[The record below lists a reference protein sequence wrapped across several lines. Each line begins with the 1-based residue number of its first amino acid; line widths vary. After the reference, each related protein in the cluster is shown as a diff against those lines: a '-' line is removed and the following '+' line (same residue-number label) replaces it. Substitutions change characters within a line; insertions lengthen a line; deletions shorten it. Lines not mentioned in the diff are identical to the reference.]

1 MMNGLRL
8 VLCRRLQGWL
18 SNNLTTGV
26 LLAGLIG
33 CSGLVVSRLLPG
45 VGHAYPLWPGAG
57 FAVAL
62 LISRGWVMAPAV
74 AAGSVLANIGLLN
87 DAPALLIGL
96 VFSFTLETVLAAV
109 LARRLAGRRPL
120 LRQPREIVAFLLA
133 TGPLSCL
140 VGAVTHIGVLMLN
153 QSWPASQLALIG
165 FTRWAGGSLGIVV
178 FMPAAL
184 MVLPEQRK
192 AWTGRRLKLLL
203 PSLLL
208 LLLTVVSVS
217 NAWQFEDQQ
226 IKTGIQALAAEAN
239 YALLKNIDRHGEAID
254 SIRRFVL
261 SSNKVTADE
270 FQSFTHDVITRL
282 PGLHALSWNP
292 LIRDDQRAE
301 FEAEQRLDPI
311 LPSYGITERS
321 DRGPLVAAG
330 KRARYVPVG
339 LIEPLEENRR
349 ALGFDILS
357 NPIRA
362 KAIQLA
368 EINDRRQATDP
379 ITLVQERAQQ
389 QGVLVLEP
397 VRSDDSSIL
406 GFAVGVYRL
415 GDLLTSSFDGMQ
427 SKGLDGV
434 HLELRQTKRT
444 DGSNELLAEW
454 GSGDSVVEAQEIVTP
469 IVLGGQ
475 EWELALQPSAAFL
488 ASRQT
493 TLPQQLLLAGLLLV
507 FSNQAFSLVVT
518 GREQLHRKRALIDQ
532 HRANHDSL
540 TKLLNRQAFFS
551 ALNEVRAQAGNDGGC
566 HVLLLFD
573 LDHFKPIN
581 DQAGHDAGDDV
592 LASIAQILN
601 QAKRPHDILARIG
614 GDEFAAILHDCDQ
627 RQGSM
632 IAQRWLDA
640 LDITFRWKK
649 HAFPISSSMG
659 LRMIDGTETP
669 MPTTKQLMHDA
680 DQACYEAKRS
690 GRNRLVIKSPAHRA
704 INEET

>member
-1 MMNGLRL
+1 MMKGVPLLLR
-8 VLCRRLQGWL
+8 RWLQGWL
-18 SNNLTTGV
+18 ANDLATGI
-26 LLAGLIG
+26 LFAGLIG
-33 CSGLVVSRLLPG
+33 CSGVIVSSLLPG
-45 VGHAYPLWPGAG
+45 VSHAYPLSPGAG

-62 LISRGWVMAPAV
+62 LISRGWVMTPAV
-74 AAGSVLANIGLLN
+74 AAGGVLANISLLG
-87 DAPALLIGL
+87 DAPALVIGL
-96 VFSFTLETVLAAV
+96 ALSFTLETVLAAV
-109 LARRLAGRRPL
+109 LAQRLTGRQPL
-120 LRQPREIVAFLLA
+120 LRQPREIVAFLLT
-133 TGPLSCL
+133 TGPLCCL
-140 VGAVTHIGVLMLN
+140 VGAVTHIGLLMLN
-153 QSWPASQLALIG
+153 QSLPISQLALIG
-165 FTRWAGGSLGIVV
+165 FTRWAGDSLGIVV
-178 FMPAAL
+178 FTPAAL

-208 LLLTVVSVS
+208 LLLTEVSAS
-217 NAWQFEDQQ
+217 NAWQFENQQ
-226 IKTGIQALAAEAN
+226 INVSIKALAAEAN
-239 YALLKNIDRHGEAID
+239 YALVNNIDRHGEAID

-261 SSNKVTADE
+261 SSNKVTAEE
-270 FQSFTHDVITRL
+270 FQSFTHDVVDRL

-292 LIRDDQRAE
+292 LILNGQRAN
-301 FEAEQRLDPI
+301 FEVEQRLDPS
-311 LPSYGITERS
+311 LQGFEITERS
-321 DRGPLVAAG
+321 DEGNLIAA
-330 KRARYVPVG
+330 RMRERYLPVG

-362 KAIQLA
+362 KAIRLA
-368 EINDRRQATDP
+368 EINNRRQATDP
-379 ITLVQERAQQ
+379 ITLVQETAQQ

-397 VRSDDSSIL
+397 VRSDDTSML

-427 SKGLDGV
+427 STGLDRV
-434 HLELRQTKRT
+434 HLELRQTNRT
-444 DGSNELLAEW
+444 DGSNEPLAEW
-454 GSGDSVVEAQEIVTP
+454 GSGDSAVEEQEVVTP

-475 EWELALQPSAAFL
+475 QWELALQPSVSFL

-507 FSNQAFSLVVT
+507 LSNQAFSLVVT

-551 ALNEVRAQAGNDGGC
+551 ALNQVRAQAGNNGGC

-592 LASIAQILN
+592 LASIAQILI
-601 QAKRPHDILARIG
+601 QAKRPHDVLARIG
-614 GDEFAAILHDCDQ
+614 GDEFAAILRDCDQ
-627 RQGSM
+627 TQGSL

-640 LDITFRWKK
+640 LNITFRWKN

-659 LRMIDGTETP
+659 LRIIDGTECP

-680 DQACYEAKRS
+680 DQACYQAKRS
-690 GRNRLVIKSPAHRA
+690 GRNRLVIQNPAQST
-704 INEET
+704 IN